1 MAAGVFRRLGIGGV
15 FTPVLAK
22 RLNSFSLVDC
32 ISIGVDRMARN
43 FKPIRKQAE
52 AYIRILVS
60 RAPKHSVGTG

>member
-1 MAAGVFRRLGIGGV
+1 
-15 FTPVLAK
+15 
-22 RLNSFSLVDC
+22 
-32 ISIGVDRMARN
+32 MARN